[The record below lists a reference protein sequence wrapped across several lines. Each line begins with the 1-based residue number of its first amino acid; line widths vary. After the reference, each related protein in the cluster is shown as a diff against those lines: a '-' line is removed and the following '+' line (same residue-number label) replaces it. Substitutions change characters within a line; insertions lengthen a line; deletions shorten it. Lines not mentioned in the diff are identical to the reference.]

1 MFYRMIITGT
11 RMRRLCLMRR
21 GSEITRSGHCRNGGG
36 KVGGEAWIDGEFILL
51 IIRGIL
57 YMPVYGQ

>member
-1 MFYRMIITGT
+1 
-11 RMRRLCLMRR
+11 MRR